1 MNDRFLIR
9 GLGGKRKLSGTIAV
23 SGAKNAALKAMA
35 SSILFKDRLMVR
47 NVPDIEDVKR
57 MSDLLTELGCKVE
70 RINRATYSFQCGNP
84 TKTDLSSDISKRMR
98 SSIVLSGPLLG
109 RFGEVSFPHPGG
121 CVIGVR
127 PIDFFIDG
135 FKKMGARVLVRGP
148 ANKKQYVIKAP
159 SGTLRGA
166 TIFLKTPS
174 VTGTETFM
182 MAAVLARGVTVIQN
196 AALEPEIKDLADFLT
211 VCGARI
217 TGAGTST
224 ITVRGNG
231 LLSAK
236 GKAYVTMPDRI
247 EAGSFLIL
255 GALSAKKLKVTKCNP
270 DHITALIDALASAG
284 VPLKIGK
291 DSVTVSSPNT
301 RGGASF
307 NIINIKTH
315 EYPGFPTDLQAPMV
329 VFLTQARGEAMVFET
344 IFEGR
349 LNYAESLSEMG
360 ADITPMD
367 PHRVLVKGPTQL
379 RGRKLESPDLR
390 AGLAFIIAAIVA
402 RGNSTIHNVY
412 NIDRGYEHIEGRL
425 RQIGVDIERIS
436 E

>member
-1 MNDRFLIR
+1 MKDRFLIR
-9 GLGGKRKLSGTIAV
+9 GFGRKRKLSGTIAV

-35 SSILFKDRLMVR
+35 SSILFKDRLTVR

-57 MSDLLTELGCKVE
+57 MSDLLTELGCNVE
-70 RINRATYSFQCGNP
+70 RINHATYSFQCGDQV
-84 TKTDLSSDISKRMR
+84 KTDLSSDISKRMR

-135 FKKMGARVLVRGP
+135 FKKMGARVLIRGT

-174 VTGTETFM
+174 VTATETFI
-182 MAAVLARGVTVIQN
+182 MAAVLAKGVTVIQN
-196 AALEPEIKDLADFLT
+196 AALEPEIEDLAHFLT
-211 VCGARI
+211 TCGARI
-217 TGAGTST
+217 TGAGTPT
-224 ITVRGNG
+224 VTVRGNG

-255 GALSAKKLKVTKCNP
+255 GALSAKELTITKCNP
-270 DHITALIDALASAG
+270 NHIAALIDALTSAG
-284 VPLKIGK
+284 VPLKTGK
-291 DSVTVSSPNT
+291 DSITVMSPNV
-301 RGGASF
+301 RGNTPF
-307 NIINIKTH
+307 TIINIKTH

-349 LNYAESLSEMG
+349 LNYVESLLQMG
-360 ADITPMD
+360 ANITPID
-367 PHRVLVKGPTQL
+367 PHRVLVKGPTLL
-379 RGRKLESPDLR
+379 RGKKLESPDLR

-412 NIDRGYEHIEGRL
+412 NIDRGYEDIEGRL